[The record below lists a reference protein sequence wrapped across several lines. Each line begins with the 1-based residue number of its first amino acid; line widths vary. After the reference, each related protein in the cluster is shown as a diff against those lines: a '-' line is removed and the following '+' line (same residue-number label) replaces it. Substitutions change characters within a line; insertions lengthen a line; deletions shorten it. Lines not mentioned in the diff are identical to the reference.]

1 MNENSLKFLFVGIV
15 ALFALIGRHGNT
27 NQSAVLTEKFPPKQ
41 NTIAHL
47 TEVKSIISKKQLDFL
62 EVPRAEKII
71 PKRNFDISEPIL
83 NVKAAFV
90 KDLNTDTEL
99 FSFNK
104 NLKWPLAS
112 LTKLMTAVVAIE
124 NVGLDKKATVTETAV
139 ATEGISGNLLA
150 NEEYKIGELLNA
162 MLLVSSNDAAM
173 VISEFYGGDNL
184 VRQMQSDAYSLGM
197 DQTSFIDPTGIS
209 SVNQGTIYDLEKLV
223 KYILEK
229 HPDIFKITT
238 MPEVRIREEISG
250 AEKELL
256 NINAYAYATPRTDF
270 LGGKTGFTDE
280 AGGNLIS
287 LFNHNGHTILLIVFG
302 TDDRFGQ
309 TDILYNWIKKAY
321 NFN

>member
-1 MNENSLKFLFVGIV
+1 MSENSLKFLFVSIV

-27 NQSAVLTEKFPPKQ
+27 NQTAVVAEKFPPKQ
-41 NTIAHL
+41 NIPARL
-47 TEVKSIISKKQLDFL
+47 AEVGAVASIKQLEFS
-62 EVPRAEKII
+62 EIPKAEKII
-71 PKRNFDISEPIL
+71 PRRNFDVSEPIL
-83 NVKAAFV
+83 NAKAALA

-99 FSFNK
+99 FSFN
-104 NLKWPLAS
+104 NSLKWPLAS
-112 LTKLMTAVVAIE
+112 LTKLMMAIVAIE

-139 ATEGISGNLLA
+139 AAEGISGNFIA
-150 NEEYKIGELLNA
+150 NEEYKIGELLKA

-173 VISEFYGGDNL
+173 AISEFYGGDNL
-184 VRQMQSDAYSLGM
+184 IKQMQSSAYFLGM
-197 DQTSFIDPTGIS
+197 DQTSFADPTGIS
-209 SVNQGTIYDLEKLV
+209 PSNQGTISDLEKLV

-229 HPDIFKITT
+229 HPDIFQITKT
-238 MPEVRIREEISG
+238 PKTLIHEEISS

-256 NINAYAYATPRTDF
+256 NINAYAYAAPRADF

-287 LFNHNGHTILLIVFG
+287 LFDYNGHTILLIVFG

>member
-1 MNENSLKFLFVGIV
+1 MSENSLKFIFVGIV
-15 ALFALIGRHGNT
+15 VFFALIGRGGGA
-27 NQSAVLTEKFPPKQ
+27 NQSAAVAEKLPPKQ

-47 TEVKSIISKKQLDFL
+47 AEVKSIVSEKQLDFF

-71 PKRNFDISEPIL
+71 PKRNSVISDPIL
-83 NVKAAFV
+83 SVRAAFV
-90 KDLNTDTEL
+90 KDLDTDTEL

-112 LTKLMTAVVAIE
+112 LTKLMTAIVTIE

-139 ATEGISGNLLA
+139 AAEGISGNFSA
-150 NEEYKIGELLNA
+150 NEEYKIGEILRA

-184 VRQMQSDAYSLGM
+184 IRQMQSDAYSLGM
-197 DQTSFIDPTGIS
+197 DQTNFADPTGIS
-209 SVNQGTIYDLEKLV
+209 SLNQGTISDLEKLV
-223 KYILEK
+223 RYILEK
-229 HPDIFKITT
+229 HRDIFQTT
-238 MPEVRIREEISG
+238 KMPSALIHEEISG
-250 AEKELL
+250 AERELK
-256 NINAYAYATPRTDF
+256 NINAYAYANPRSDF

-287 LFNHNGHTILLIVFG
+287 LFDYNGHTILLIVFG

-321 NFN
+321 TFN